1 MKKKHSVSR
10 RQFIKAA
17 AVSLTFPTLIPAS
30 ALGKNGFTA
39 PSDRIVFGCIG
50 LGGQGRHNMR
60 AFASQADTQIVALCD
75 VDTGEG
81 EFHNSFGFPGSPNG
95 LTPGLNDL
103 LKTQSRYNKPSS
115 KDNIKLYGDFRE
127 LLARDDIDAVTVCTP
142 DHWHGIITKTALENG
157 KDVYCEKPLVNS
169 IPEGREVCNAVN
181 RFGRI
186 LQTGSHER
194 SNNSVR
200 YAYELVANGYI
211 GELKEIHVQMPN
223 SDPHHNFLRK
233 NTKPKA
239 TMPVPESLNYNM
251 WLGPAPWAP
260 YTLER
265 VHFWWR
271 FITDYG
277 GGEITDRGAHIID
290 LAQFINQTDD
300 TGPVEIIAEG
310 SKVGN
315 GLYNCFIEYAF
326 ECRYEKGTKII
337 GTSKGERG
345 LKLIGSDG
353 WIFIHIHGGQLTASD
368 PRILQTKIR
377 PEQIHVERSPGHHR
391 NFLDSVKLR
400 RKTVANEEIGHRT
413 ATICHLLNIAM
424 ESGETL
430 NWDPQKEIITNS
442 VIAEKMVHRPMR
454 PPWSI

>member
-1 MKKKHSVSR
+1 
-10 RQFIKAA
+10 
-17 AVSLTFPTLIPAS
+17 
-30 ALGKNGFTA
+30 
-39 PSDRIVFGCIG
+39 
-50 LGGQGRHNMR
+50 
-60 AFASQADTQIVALCD
+60 
-75 VDTGEG
+75 
-81 EFHNSFGFPGSPNG
+81 
-95 LTPGLNDL
+95 
-103 LKTQSRYNKPSS
+103 
-115 KDNIKLYGDFRE
+115 
-127 LLARDDIDAVTVCTP
+127 
-142 DHWHGIITKTALENG
+142 
-157 KDVYCEKPLVNS
+157 
-169 IPEGREVCNAVN
+169 
-181 RFGRI
+181 
-186 LQTGSHER
+186 
-194 SNNSVR
+194 
-200 YAYELVANGYI
+200 
-211 GELKEIHVQMPN
+211 
-223 SDPHHNFLRK
+223 
-233 NTKPKA
+233 
-239 TMPVPESLNYNM
+239 MPVPESLNYNM

-337 GTSKGERG
+337 GSSKGERG
-345 LKLIGSDG
+345 LKLVGTDG

-368 PRILQTKIR
+368 PRILQTKIG

-430 NWDPQKEIITNS
+430 KWDPQKEIITNS
-442 VIAEKMVHRPMR
+442 TIAEKMVHRPMR